1 MVSIMLFLIGRR
13 DGVRRQDRDAQ
24 SVSTTVRFVGD
35 ELWIVELWV
44 LRLVAVNTIF
54 NLTSELPDEALH
66 GPGSS
71 VTERADSVSFDL
83 ERELLEHVNLGK
95 VGITQLHSFEHVN
108 HPAGTLTAR
117 CALATALVLV
127 EFGKA

>member
-1 MVSIMLFLIGRR
+1 MLFLIGRR

-83 ERELLEHVNLGK
+83 ERELLEHVNLGE
-95 VGITQLHSFEHVN
+95 VSIAELHSLEHVD
-108 HPAGTLTAR
+108 HPAGALTAR